1 MEATMQLFLKLDAFR
16 KIPMELTNPTMH
28 GAYLTIL
35 AYSIMALLFFMEFH
49 AYLSTSATKTV
60 ELDSHY
66 AEHIWIDFDVVM
78 HELPCKYTKVVV
90 RDVVG
95 HQELDIL
102 DERITKERTD
112 IRSGNFKGIHADDP
126 REVKDTALGSNADAR
141 HQHTADG
148 GWVHPELEADW
159 ITTSDE
165 FKHSDFDGVI
175 KYHDFTF
182 INFYAEWCIH
192 CRRFAPLWI
201 EAEEKTDKMAL
212 TDKRGNEVVAK
223 FLRINCVS
231 FQELCARVGIRAY
244 PTVRMYKKDGTF
256 AVYHGERKADALIDF
271 FTKFIA
277 SETVQVESGVVAHH
291 SAVEEGCR
299 VHGELKVRRV
309 PGYFLLEADSTLDSL
324 EPSMTNV
331 SHRVNHL
338 WFIADRQALKDY
350 VKNTARHVTAD
361 VLANVQPMKQM
372 EFTSYKAHMAPQHY
386 LNVIP
391 TIFDDRVVVYQATV
405 QSHIADVKVTDVPQ
419 ARFSYQFSPMT
430 IKISTAGR
438 PLYDFLTSVFA
449 IVGGTYTFVSL
460 VDRFWDT
467 MSTRYKSGM
476 GKLG

>member
-1 MEATMQLFLKLDAFR
+1 MQFVLKLDAFR
-16 KIPMELTNPTMH
+16 KIPTELTNPTMH
-28 GAYLTIL
+28 GAYLTIM
-35 AYSIMALLFFMEFH
+35 AYTIMALLFFMEFH
-49 AYLSTSATKTV
+49 AYLSTSASRTV

-66 AEHIWIDFDVVM
+66 AQHIWIDFDVVM
-78 HELPCKYTKVVV
+78 HELPCKYTRVVV

-95 HQELDIL
+95 QQELDIL
-102 DERITKERTD
+102 DQRITKERTD
-112 IRSGNFKGIHADDP
+112 IRSGNFKGIHTERDDKGAA
-126 REVKDTALGSNADAR
+126 KDERMPNNGDGR
-141 HQHTADG
+141 HAHTADG

-165 FKHSDFDGVI
+165 FKHTDFDQVV

-192 CRRFAPLWI
+192 CRRFAPTWI
-201 EAEEKTDKMAL
+201 ETEKQTDAMAL
-212 TDKRGNEVVAK
+212 RDKRGKEVVSK
-223 FLRINCVS
+223 LLRINCVA
-231 FQELCARVGIRAY
+231 FQDVCARVGIRAY
-244 PTVRMYKKDGTF
+244 PTVRMYKRDGTF
-256 AVYHGERKADALIDF
+256 SVYHGERKKEPLLAF
-271 FTKFIA
+271 FTSFIESAEIPESTA
-277 SETVQVESGVVAHH
+277 SEVVRHH
-291 SAVEEGCR
+291 SSIEEGCR

-338 WFIADRQALKDY
+338 WFIDDRQALKDY
-350 VKNTARHVTAD
+350 VTTTARHVTSD
-361 VLANVQPMKQM
+361 VLANVQPMKQT
-372 EFTSYKAHMAPQHY
+372 EFASYKAHMAPQHY

-391 TIFDDRVVVYQATV
+391 TVFDDKVVVYQATV

-430 IKISTAGR
+430 IKISTQGR
-438 PLYDFLTSVFA
+438 PFYDFLTSVFA

-467 MSTRYKSGM
+467 MSSKYKSGM

>member
-1 MEATMQLFLKLDAFR
+1 MQYVLKLDAFR
-16 KIPMELTNPTMH
+16 KIPTELTNPTMH

-49 AYLSTSATKTV
+49 AYLTTSATKTV

-66 AEHIWIDFDVVM
+66 AQHIWIDFDVVM

-90 RDVVG
+90 RDIVG
-95 HQELDIL
+95 QQELDIL
-102 DERITKERTD
+102 DQRVTKERTD
-112 IRSGNFKGIHADDP
+112 VRSGNFKGIHNELNIGQDKGGGD
-126 REVKDTALGSNADAR
+126 RHNGHNA
-141 HQHTADG
+141 QG
-148 GWVHPELEADW
+148 EWEHPELESDW

-165 FKHSDFDGVI
+165 FKHTDFDAVI

-192 CRRFAPLWI
+192 CRRFAPTWI
-201 EAEEKTDKMAL
+201 EAESRADAL
-212 TDKRGNEVVAK
+212 TFRDKNRNEVIAK
-223 FLRINCVS
+223 LLRINCVS
-231 FQELCARVGIRAY
+231 FQEVCARLGIRAY
-244 PTVRMYKKDGTF
+244 PTVRMYKRDGTF
-256 AVYHGERKADALIDF
+256 AVYHGERKLDPILDF
-271 FTKFIA
+271 FRKFVE
-277 SETVQVESGVVAHH
+277 SEAIQVESEMVSHH
-291 SAVEEGCR
+291 SSIEEGCR

-324 EPSMTNV
+324 EPAMTNV

-338 WFIADRQALKDY
+338 WFLDDRQALKNY
-350 VKNTARHVTAD
+350 VKNTARHVTKD
-361 VLANVQPMKQM
+361 ILKNVQPMKQS
-372 EFTSYKAHMAPQHY
+372 EFAAYKAHMAPQHY

-391 TIFDDRVVVYQATV
+391 TIFDDTVIVYQSTV
-405 QSHIADVKVTDVPQ
+405 QSHIADVAPTDIPQ

-430 IKISTAGR
+430 IKVSTKGR
-438 PLYDFLTSVFA
+438 PFYDFLTSVFA

-467 MSTRYKSGM
+467 MSSKYKSGM